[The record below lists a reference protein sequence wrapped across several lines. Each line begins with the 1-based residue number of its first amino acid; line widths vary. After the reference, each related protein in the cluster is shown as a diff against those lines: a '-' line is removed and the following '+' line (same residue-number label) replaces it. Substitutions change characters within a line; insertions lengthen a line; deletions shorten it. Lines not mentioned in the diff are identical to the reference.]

1 MNGELLTN
9 NNMRVLFIGESYL
22 PQLCGM
28 TSVTRYLAEGLVN
41 KGYQVSI
48 ATQSHFDYDKDIEIL
63 NGVEVNRF
71 RIGRNLL
78 KYPTGELSLFIDFV
92 LHSECDVYIFECI
105 GSLTSDILMP
115 YIDKIKGLKIL
126 HTHGNSFKTMRP
138 FVIRQN
144 FKFTFGNTYNYLRLW
159 LQNLYSYPKFIKS
172 FDEVIILSSVSS
184 DKEIVCA
191 NACKYE
197 VLDNAAD
204 DIFFEEYNRTEPLN
218 YPLQIK
224 YNKYIISVANFQKVK
239 NQMLMVRSYYESD
252 VTDVSLV
259 MIGSKKNDY
268 YQLVADYVSKQSKKY
283 PGKDVV
289 MLTDVEREKI
299 PNILKFASLY
309 LVCSEK
315 EEYSISLI
323 EAMSLGIPFVST
335 NVGNACILPGGI
347 AVQNVN
353 QLPNAIT
360 KMISDDKLRIKYSR
374 DARIYAD
381 NHNRESIVVD
391 KLEMIINSLYNIEK

>member
-28 TSVTRYLAEGLVN
+28 TAVTRYLAEGLVN

-48 ATQSHFDYDKDIEIL
+48 ATQSHFDYDKNVEIV

-71 RIGRNLL
+71 RIRRNLL
-78 KYPTGELSLFIDFV
+78 KHPIGELKLFIDFV
-92 LHSECDVYIFECI
+92 LHNEYDVYIFECI

-347 AVQNVN
+347 TVQNVN
-353 QLPNAIT
+353 QFPNAIT

-374 DARIYAD
+374 DARNYAD
-381 NHNRESIVVD
+381 NHNRESIAVD
-391 KLEMIINSLYNIEK
+391 KLEKIIIHNIE

>member
-1 MNGELLTN
+1 MKI
-9 NNMRVLFIGESYL
+9 LFIGESYL

-28 TSVTRYLAEGLVN
+28 TAVTRYLAEGLVN
-41 KGYQVSI
+41 RGYQVSI
-48 ATQSHFDYDKDIEIL
+48 ATQSHFDNDKNVEIL

-71 RIGRNLL
+71 RIRRNLL
-78 KYPTGELSLFIDFV
+78 KIPIGELNLFIDFV
-92 LHSECDVYIFECI
+92 LRNEFDVYIFECI

-115 YIDKIKGLKIL
+115 YISKIKGLKIL

-144 FKFTFGNTYNYLRLW
+144 LKFTFGNTYNYLRLW
-159 LQNLYSYPKFIKS
+159 FQNLYSYPKFIKS

-184 DKEIVCA
+184 DKKIVCK
-191 NACKYE
+191 NAYKYE

-204 DIFFEEYNRTEPLN
+204 DIFFEEYNKIGTLN
-218 YPLQIK
+218 YPLQTK
-224 YNKYIISVANFQKVK
+224 YNKYIISIANFQKVK
-239 NQMLMVRSYYESD
+239 NQMLMVKSYYKSD

-259 MIGSKKNDY
+259 MIGSKKNEY
-268 YQLVADYVSKQSKKY
+268 YQLVADYVNKQSRKY
-283 PGKDVV
+283 PRKDVV
-289 MLTDVEREKI
+289 MLTGVERQRI

-347 AVQNVN
+347 TVQNIN
-353 QLPNAIT
+353 ELPDAIAT
-360 KMISDDKLRIKYSR
+360 MMHDDKLRIKYSK
-374 DARIYAD
+374 DARNYAN
-381 NHNRESIVVD
+381 NHNKESIAID
-391 KLEMIINSLYNIEK
+391 KLEIIISSLYDVKK

>member
-1 MNGELLTN
+1 
-9 NNMRVLFIGESYL
+9 MRILFIGESYL

-28 TSVTRYLAEGLVN
+28 TAVTRYLAEGLVSRGH
-41 KGYQVSI
+41 KVGI
-48 ATQSHFDYDKDIEIL
+48 ATQSHFDNDKNVEIL
-63 NGVEVNRF
+63 NGVEINRF
-71 RIGRNLL
+71 RIRRNLL
-78 KYPTGELSLFIDFV
+78 KYPVGELKLFIDFV
-92 LHSECDVYIFECI
+92 LRSEYDVYIFECI

-115 YIDKIKGLKIL
+115 YIDKIRGLKIL
-126 HTHGNSFKTMRP
+126 HTHGNWFKTMHP

-144 FKFTFGNTYNYLRLW
+144 LKFTLGNTYNYLRLW
-159 LQNLYSYPKFIKS
+159 FQNLYSYPKFIKA

-184 DKEIVCA
+184 DKEIVCE

-204 DIFFEEYNRTEPLN
+204 DIFFEEYNKVEPLN
-218 YPLQIK
+218 YPLQTK
-224 YNKYIISVANFQKVK
+224 YNKYIISIANFQKVK

-252 VTDVSLV
+252 LTDVSLV

-283 PGKDVV
+283 PRKDVV
-289 MLTDVEREKI
+289 MLTGVERKKI

-309 LVCSEK
+309 LKKKKK

-335 NVGNACILPGGI
+335 NVGNAKMLPGGI
-347 AVQNVN
+347 TVNLKTELSHGIDRVLGDEALYHKLSQEGREYANAHCREFIAV
-353 QLPNAIT
+353 
-360 KMISDDKLRIKYSR
+360 
-374 DARIYAD
+374 D
-381 NHNRESIVVD
+381 NLLN
-391 KLEMIINSLYNIEK
+391 IINNVKDGK